1 MPEQAPELIELI
13 QNSFAAV
20 DLQFQYWLTITF
32 SAVVAS
38 FLARNH
44 LGTGLRFALA
54 TLYAL
59 SALQILLVSLS
70 HLENGSFLAGALA
83 DLGVDPPRTYLPAV
97 AVIRRLVFG
106 LGTLTAIVFILRPGV
121 IGEVGGS
128 LPVDTQQD

>member
-59 SALQILLVSLS
+59 SALQILLVSLA
-70 HLENGSFLAGALA
+70 HLEHGSFLAGALA
-83 DLGVDPPRTYLPAV
+83 DLGVNPPTTFLPAV

-106 LGTLTAIVFILRPGV
+106 LGTLAGIVLILRPGL
-121 IGEVGGS
+121 IREAGAS
-128 LPVDTQQD
+128 PAVDTQQD